1 MKTKTLLSL
10 GLLTSALAMSANA
23 AGVWNVTYGVDPETG
38 WATNGTVIEAV
49 NLGPTSGTN
58 ALPLSLPVTVNG
70 INFITTPVLTTNWG
84 AGPWAGTN
92 NYYTGA
98 DPAAQ
103 NLYWSWQD
111 INSWSSPNSAS
122 YKFANLTPGHV
133 YQVQFMMA
141 SGWDWAGLNLWAT
154 GDGGATWAN
163 QWFQASSGGTVD
175 AATWTWKADATY
187 GQVDMYLSG
196 WSQGRVFGYSL
207 RDLSAGPPVIYGEPV
222 LAPANTVY
230 AGTTVSMSVA
240 SYGALPLAYQ
250 WRTNTV
256 PIPWATNA
264 SLVLSNTIVGD
275 SASYDVVVTNL
286 HGAATSVANY
296 LTVNPANPPV
306 ITSDPLSADRLQHSR
321 YVFVASVDGTPPFK
335 MQWKLNDVD
344 VPGATNAT
352 LSLTNIPLT
361 AAGTYVLMVTNQFGD
376 TSTTPVTLGVTP
388 GLALN
393 PLFGNGGG
401 SVATA
406 SFDNWGYDGW
416 SVSSAALD
424 GTYGTCAL
432 VVGNWN
438 TIYQDTGAKFA
449 PNTVYTL
456 TAALTGPSAAYMS
469 IEDASS
475 STNQS
480 AWTQLVTAYC
490 WLGGGAYSDRS
501 ITVDTSLRPGVV
513 GHNVGIRF
521 RESSAGSQTV
531 RVANVRL
538 DATGPGVPT
547 LSHPTALGGGKFRF
561 TVNSW
566 TNQVYDVLVSHDLTA
581 GVWTPVATITNASGA
596 DVFTD
601 TSATNAA
608 AFYRLQTQ

>member
-1 MKTKTLLSL
+1 MKTKILLNI
-10 GLLTSALAMSANA
+10 GLLTSILAMSTHA
-23 AGVWNVTYGVDPETG
+23 AGIWNVTYGVDPETG

-49 NLGPTSGTN
+49 NLGPTSGTVT
-58 ALPLSLPVTVNG
+58 PLSTPVTVNG
-70 INFITTPVLTTNWG
+70 INFITPPVLTTNWG
-84 AGPWAGTN
+84 AGSWAGTN
-92 NYYTGA
+92 TYYTGA

-122 YKFANLTPGHV
+122 YKFSNLTAGHV

-141 SGWDWAGLNLWAT
+141 SGWDWAGLTLWAT

-175 AATWTWKADATY
+175 ATTWTWTADATY

-207 RDLSAGPPVIYGEPV
+207 RDLSTGLPVIYAEPL

-256 PIPWATNA
+256 PIPGATNA
-264 SLVLSNTIVGD
+264 LLVLSNTIVEE

-286 HGAATSVANY
+286 HGEATSVANY
-296 LTVNPANPPV
+296 LTINPANPPI
-306 ITSDPLSADRLQHSR
+306 ITADPLSAERLQHSR

-344 VPGATNAT
+344 VRGATNAI
-352 LSLTNIPLT
+352 LSLTNLPLT

-416 SVSSAALD
+416 TACGASLD

-432 VVGNWN
+432 VVGNWDN
-438 TIYQDTGAKFA
+438 IYQDTGAKCE
-449 PNTVYTL
+449 PNTVYKL
-456 TAALTGPSAAYMS
+456 TAALTGPTAAYMS
-469 IEDASS
+469 LEDASS
-475 STNQS
+475 STNQWE
-480 AWTQLVTAYC
+480 WTQLVNAYI
-490 WLGGGAYSDRS
+490 WLGGAAFADHSV
-501 ITVDTSLRPGVV
+501 TVDTGLNPGVV
-513 GHNVGIRF
+513 GHNMGIRF
-521 RESSAGSQTV
+521 REASAGGETV

-538 DATGPGVPT
+538 DGTGPGVPT
-547 LSHPTALGGGKFRF
+547 LSHPTVLAGGKFRF

-566 TNQVYDVLVSHDLTA
+566 TNQVYDVLVSHDLTS
-581 GVWTPVATITNASGA
+581 GVWTPVATFTNVSGT
-596 DVFTD
+596 DSFTD

-608 AFYRLQTQ
+608 AYYRLQVQ